1 LGVKCLFSEPQWS
14 THLVE
19 VLASKYKI
27 KVGMIDP
34 LGSETPEPEDDYFVN
49 MRALAKTVQACL
61 LK

>member
-1 LGVKCLFSEPQWS
+1 M
-14 THLVE
+14 
-19 VLASKYKI
+19 ASKYKI